1 MITIITPT
9 FNREV
14 LVQATIK
21 SILDQTYTNW
31 ELIIVDDGSTDNTE
45 QVIQEYLT
53 DTRIKYIKKE
63 NSGQASS
70 LNVGS
75 GYATGDY
82 ITFLDSD
89 DEAYPNW
96 LEVVTSHIKEDT
108 GIACVGAIRKLLD
121 GTMIKEGMN
130 ELKLFGEKIRVKLT
144 CGSLFIKRDVFTK
157 VGGYDANLRSNIQ
170 TDLGY
175 RLLDYLRTTNLK
187 RVIIDDYLVQINVH
201 PGPRIRTNWAKRR
214 EGSIQ
219 FMEKHYDFLT
229 KNDPANISNI
239 YSVIAFAN
247 YKLKNKKDAISYLFK
262 AIKHNPKR
270 WINYLRIFKYALA

>member
-9 FNREV
+9 FNRET

-21 SILDQTYTNW
+21 SILAQTFTNW
-31 ELIIVDDGSTDNTE
+31 ELVIVDDGSTDDTE
-45 QVIQEYLT
+45 SVIGKYLA
-53 DTRIKYIKKE
+53 DTRIKYVKKA
-63 NSGQASS
+63 NSGQAAS
-70 LNVGS
+70 LNVGAT
-75 GYATGDY
+75 YANGDY

-89 DEAYPNW
+89 DEAYSNW
-96 LEVVTSHIKEDT
+96 LEVVSSHIKEDT

-130 ELKLFGEKIRVKLT
+130 EFKLFGKKIRAKLT
-144 CGSLFIKRDVFTK
+144 CGSLFIKTNIFREI
-157 VGGYDANLRSNIQ
+157 GGYDAVLRSNIQ

-175 RLLDYLRTTNLK
+175 RLFDYLRTTNLK
-187 RVIIDDYLVQINVH
+187 IVVIEDYLVQINIH
-201 PGPRIRTNWAKRR
+201 DGPRIRTNWNKRR

-219 FMEKHYDFLT
+219 FMQKHYDFLS

-239 YSVIAFAN
+239 YSVIAFSS

-262 AIKHNPKR
+262 AIRHNPLR
-270 WINYLRIFKYALA
+270 WVNYLRIFKYALM